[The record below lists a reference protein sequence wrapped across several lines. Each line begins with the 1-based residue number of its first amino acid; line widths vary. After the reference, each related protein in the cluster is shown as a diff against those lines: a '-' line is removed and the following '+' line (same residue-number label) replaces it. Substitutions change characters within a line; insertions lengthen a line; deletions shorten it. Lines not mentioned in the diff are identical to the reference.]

1 MIVFNNRSLH
11 VHKDIA
17 FAPEHGKGIFRS
29 HHALFRDS
37 VLYRGNEGLIGF
49 VFEQHVIDCRKQT
62 TCNGNPRFFGSVPF
76 LQLPVFGTGTGVSGE
91 RSTAVS

>member
-29 HHALFRDS
+29 HHTLFRDS

-62 TCNGNPRFFGSVPF
+62 TGNGNPRFFGSVLFCSCRYLGPVREF
-76 LQLPVFGTGTGVSGE
+76 LEKEV
-91 RSTAVS
+91 RR